1 MIRNQSSELT
11 VRPKR
16 SSSTIMLMVVG
27 GLLTLAVVAYFSY
40 FEGVKKGYQ
49 DFESDKILLQQLS
62 KSVNES
68 RTELSTVQQDLV
80 FAQRQQQIQEE
91 AYKQL
96 NKAYANSEE
105 KNSVLR
111 SQLSF
116 YRSIISPEDGQTGP
130 AIQSLVSSYEEGQLS
145 FDIKLVQ
152 AINHQSQVQG
162 ALRVV
167 LYQNEKVTDKWPLSS
182 ARSVNYQYFQQ
193 VSGTI
198 EAKGLAADAKIK
210 VELKL
215 SSGTM
220 VEQWYPLNI
229 QSVE

>member
-1 MIRNQSSELT
+1 MIRNQSNELT

-16 SSSTIMLMVVG
+16 SSSTIMVLVVL
-27 GLLTLAVVAYFSY
+27 GLLLIAVVAYFSY
-40 FEGVKKGYQ
+40 FEGFKKGYK
-49 DFESDKILLQQLS
+49 DFEGDKVLLQQLS

-68 RTELSTVQQDLV
+68 KEELSTNQQDLV
-80 FAQRQQQIQEE
+80 FAQRQHQIQEE

-96 NKAYANSEE
+96 SKAYANSEE

-111 SQLSF
+111 SQLAF

-130 AIQSLVSSYEEGQLS
+130 AIQSLVSNYEEGQLA

-162 ALRVV
+162 SLR
-167 LYQNEKVTDKWPLSS
+167 LTLFQNEKVTDKWPLSS
-182 ARSVNYQYFQQ
+182 ARSINYQYFQQ
-193 VSGTI
+193 ISGSIDVT
-198 EAKGLAADAKIK
+198 ALSADAKIK

-215 SSGTM
+215 NSGDM
-220 VEQWYPLNI
+220 VERFFPL
-229 QSVE
+229 SVPVVE

>member
-16 SSSTIMLMVVG
+16 SSSTIMVVIVVS
-27 GLLTLAVVAYFSY
+27 LLTIAVVTYFAY
-40 FEGVKKGYQ
+40 FEGVKKGYEN
-49 DFESDKILLQQLS
+49 FESDKVLLQQLN

-68 RTELSTVQQDLV
+68 RVELSAAQKQLV

-111 SQLSF
+111 SQLGF

-130 AIQSLVSSYEEGQLS
+130 AIQSLVSHYEEGQLS

-193 VSGTI
+193 VSGVI
-198 EAKGLAADAKIK
+198 ETSDLSADAKIK

-220 VEQWYPLNI
+220 VERFFPLSVV
-229 QSVE
+229 SVE